1 MVFEKVL
8 HFLILQYTVK
18 KLIHLKRIIFKMS
31 FLNIESLDDEIKE
44 LLDNYKSKKATIHEP
59 CTLKNFREC
68 VIGLSEVRIILCFN
82 M

>member
-1 MVFEKVL
+1 MLFEKVL

-18 KLIHLKRIIFKMS
+18 KFIHLKRIIFKMS

-59 CTLKNFREC
+59 CTLKNFKEC
-68 VIGLSEVRIILCFN
+68 VIGLSEVELFYII